1 MRGDVLTRFTTT
13 WHSRF
18 QGTPV
23 KQILRTVFHKALVN
37 DIRLSVGLLHTV
49 ILYRKNTPFLIN
61 RMNPS
66 LGSFMPMKRT
76 NKLTVYPTD
85 RKAVDRP
92 QAFVSFKLS
101 WNSFI

>member
-1 MRGDVLTRFTTT
+1 MNCFRLPLIVEQTVDTLNACLKLRGDVLTRFPRT

-61 RMNPS
+61 SVINLS
-66 LGSFMPMKRT
+66 LGSFMPNM
-76 NKLTVYPTD
+76 
-85 RKAVDRP
+85 
-92 QAFVSFKLS
+92 
-101 WNSFI
+101 